1 MKKQAYKKIGF
12 WIGLV
17 LFFLI
22 LVSPAP
28 QTISIEAWHVAAVAL
43 LMAAWWGTE
52 AIPLPVTALLPLALF
67 PLLQITDF
75 KTAATSYA
83 NPNIFLFMGGFI
95 LALAI
100 QSSGLHKRLALTVI
114 GVISNSAANLVG
126 AFMGIS
132 FFISMWVMNTSTTL
146 MLLPICLAIC
156 SNIKESLQVISKKE
170 FNNFEIS
177 LLLGTAYAASIGGM
191 SSLVGTAPNIVFAG
205 FMQENFSIEI
215 SFLSWMK
222 VALPIGLIMVISAFV
237 ILTKFIYP
245 LNFTFNKT
253 ARKKINL
260 TLNKL
265 GPISKDEK
273 KVFLV
278 FIITALLWVT
288 RTYLIEYKIFTGLTD
303 AGIAIIAAISLFI
316 IPSQNKKTE
325 LLVWNEAKKLPWG
338 LLILFGGGLSLAK
351 AINSSGLG
359 QWLGEAFILAINF
372 KPWVLVLLIVT
383 FIIFLTELTS
393 NTATTSTFL
402 PIVASIAVALSVSPS
417 SIAIPL
423 VLASSLAFML
433 PVATPPN
440 AIVYGSGK
448 LTIKNMIKAGFILNL
463 IGIIIISLA
472 FNFIFKS

>member
-1 MKKQAYKKIGF
+1 MIKQAYKKIGF

-22 LVSPAP
+22 LFSPTP
-28 QTISIEAWHVAAVAL
+28 QTLSFEAWHVAAVAL

-67 PLLQITDF
+67 PLLQISDF
-75 KTAATSYA
+75 QTAAISYA

-100 QSSGLHKRLALTVI
+100 QSSGLHKRLALS
-114 GVISNSAANLVG
+114 VISVINDSATNLIG

-156 SNIKESLQVISKKE
+156 SNIKESIPVISKKE

-177 LLLGTAYAASIGGM
+177 LLLGIAYAASIGGM

-215 SFLSWMK
+215 SFLGWMK
-222 VALPIGLIMVISAFV
+222 VALPIGLIMLITAF
-237 ILTKFIYP
+237 ITLTKIIYP
-245 LNFTFNKT
+245 SNFIFNTT

-265 GPISKDEK
+265 GPMSKDEK
-273 KVFLV
+273 KVLLV

-288 RTYLIEYKIFTGLTD
+288 RTYINEYKIITGLTD

-325 LLVWNEAKKLPWG
+325 LLVWNEAKK
-338 LLILFGGGLSLAK
+338 IT
-351 AINSSGLG
+351 LG
-359 QWLGEAFILAINF
+359 TLDSIWRR
-372 KPWVLVLLIVT
+372 
-383 FIIFLTELTS
+383 IITCES
-393 NTATTSTFL
+393 N
-402 PIVASIAVALSVSPS
+402 
-417 SIAIPL
+417 
-423 VLASSLAFML
+423 
-433 PVATPPN
+433 
-440 AIVYGSGK
+440 
-448 LTIKNMIKAGFILNL
+448 
-463 IGIIIISLA
+463 
-472 FNFIFKS
+472 

>member
-1 MKKQAYKKIGF
+1 MIKQAYKKIGF

-22 LVSPAP
+22 LFSPTP
-28 QTISIEAWHVAAVAL
+28 QTLSFEAWHVAAVAL

-67 PLLQITDF
+67 PLLQISDF
-75 KTAATSYA
+75 QTAAISYA

-100 QSSGLHKRLALTVI
+100 QSSGLHKRLALS
-114 GVISNSAANLVG
+114 VISVINDSATNLIG

-156 SNIKESLQVISKKE
+156 SNIKESIPVISKKE

-177 LLLGTAYAASIGGM
+177 LLLGIAYAASIGGM

-215 SFLSWMK
+215 SFLGWMK
-222 VALPIGLIMVISAFV
+222 VALPIGLIMLITAF
-237 ILTKFIYP
+237 ITLTKIIYP
-245 LNFTFNKT
+245 SNFIFNTT

-265 GPISKDEK
+265 GPMSKDEK
-273 KVFLV
+273 KVLLV
-278 FIITALLWVT
+278 FIITALLWLT
-288 RTYLIEYKIFTGLTD
+288 RTYINEYKIITGLTD

-359 QWLGEAFILAINF
+359 QWLGEAFILVIDF
-372 KPWVLVLLIVT
+372 EPWILVLLIIT

-402 PIVASIAVALSVSPS
+402 PIAASIAVALSVSPS

-448 LTIKNMIKAGFILNL
+448 LTIKNMIKAGFVLNL
-463 IGIIIISLA
+463 AGIIFISFA
-472 FNFIFKS
+472 YNFIF